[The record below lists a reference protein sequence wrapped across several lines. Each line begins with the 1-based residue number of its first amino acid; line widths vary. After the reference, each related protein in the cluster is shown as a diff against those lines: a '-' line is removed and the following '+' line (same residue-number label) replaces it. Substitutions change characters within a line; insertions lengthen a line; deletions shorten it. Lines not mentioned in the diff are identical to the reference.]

1 MEDRLKTVRVFPQL
15 DVNIMKEE
23 MGDGGGG
30 GGGGG
35 SGALELKQQSAQNE
49 KLRQTLVNM
58 RDLMAHEKNVGM
70 KMAKDL
76 EEKTAENA
84 DLGKHNSRLTAQNEE
99 LEGTIAELQE
109 QVRAVNDHF

>member
-1 MEDRLKTVRVFPQL
+1 MSNRKRNESFLQL

-23 MGDGGGG
+23 MGDGTGGGG

-58 RDLMAHEKNVGM
+58 RDLMAHEKNVAM
-70 KMAKDL
+70 KMTKDL
-76 EEKTAENA
+76 EEKTAEGA
-84 DLGKHNSRLTAQNEE
+84 ELAKHNAKLTS
-99 LEGTIAELQE
+99 
-109 QVRAVNDHF
+109 QVRLDGPTFDQSVK

>member
-1 MEDRLKTVRVFPQL
+1 M

-23 MGDGGGG
+23 MGDGTGGGG

-58 RDLMAHEKNVGM
+58 RDLMAHEKNVAM

-76 EEKTAENA
+76 EEKTTENVELA
-84 DLGKHNSRLTAQNEE
+84 KQNSRLTSQNEE
-99 LEGTIAELQE
+99 LEGTISELQE
-109 QVRAVNDHF
+109 QVRERDVS